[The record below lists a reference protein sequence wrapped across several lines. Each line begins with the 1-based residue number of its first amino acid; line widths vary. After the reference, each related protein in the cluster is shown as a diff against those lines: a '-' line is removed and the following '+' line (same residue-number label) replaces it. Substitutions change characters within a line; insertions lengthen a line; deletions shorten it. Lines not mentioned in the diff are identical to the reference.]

1 MCVHACMRCVQLY
14 YSCRDSAVQ
23 LCSYGRTFDTC
34 SSSSSCEGRCGCRLG
49 ALHCVVGWAHAA
61 GSHCLACCERAPR
74 ALQPLHRPA
83 TRGLS
88 SAAPVH
94 PSRGSVRRGA
104 PPLPPRDARGCRCRR
119 PPRVTG
125 GALLAVSRAR
135 NVFLER
141 RRVSPCP
148 THTLCPCSVCGDGRS
163 TAGTPPPRRVLW
175 LLTLDAVMQGDV
187 GLLG

>member
-74 ALQPLHRPA
+74 ALQPAPA
-83 TRGLS
+83 CHKRS
-88 SAAPVH
+88 FERSARSPQPRIRAT
-94 PSRGSVRRGA
+94 RGA
-104 PPLPPRDARGCRCRR
+104 PPPPAR
-119 PPRVTG
+119 
-125 GALLAVSRAR
+125 RAR
-135 NVFLER
+135 L
-141 RRVSPCP
+141 PLP
-148 THTLCPCSVCGDGRS
+148 
-163 TAGTPPPRRVLW
+163 AAPPPGNGRGAAGGVAGKERLSGATAREPLPHTHPLSLLCLW
-175 LLTLDAVMQGDV
+175 GWQVDCGHTTTSPRSLCHTKPKKPRATPG
-187 GLLG
+187 

>member
-1 MCVHACMRCVQLY
+1 MRACDA
-14 YSCRDSAVQ
+14 YSCTTAVETLQ
-23 LCSYGRTFDTC
+23 Y
-34 SSSSSCEGRCGCRLG
+34 SCVATAVHSIHAAAAAAVR
-49 ALHCVVGWAHAA
+49 AVVVVGWAHAA

-119 PPRVTG
+119 PPPRVTG